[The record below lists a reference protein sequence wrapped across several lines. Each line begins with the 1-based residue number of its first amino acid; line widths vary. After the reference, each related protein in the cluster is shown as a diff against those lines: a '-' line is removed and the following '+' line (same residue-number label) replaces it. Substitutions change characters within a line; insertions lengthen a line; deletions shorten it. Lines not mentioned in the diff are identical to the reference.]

1 MQGIDH
7 FMYAGADMETLA
19 RGFAAMTGISTA
31 AGGSHPDLG
40 TRNHLLATDTPT
52 YLELIAPDPAQATSS
67 PLRRALQAMERP
79 QLHRV
84 IGLAPAAGFPAL
96 IERYREMGVAAQSMD
111 LQRVTATGEVL
122 KWKLLVTADPNPL
135 GVFAPMFIDWLDTPH
150 PSTRLPASPCTILAC
165 EAGHPDK
172 AGIEAFWRAIG
183 FEFPL
188 VQADSPY
195 MRVTLG
201 TPRGP
206 VALTSAR

>member
-1 MQGIDH
+1 MKGIDH
-7 FMYAGADMETLA
+7 FMYAGSDMDELA
-19 RGFAAMTGISTA
+19 RRFAEMTGVATA

-40 TRNHLLATDTPT
+40 TRNHLLGTDTST
-52 YLELIAPDPAQATSS
+52 YLELIAPDPAQPARS
-67 PLRRALQAMERP
+67 PLRGALQAMRRP

-84 IGLAPAAGFPAL
+84 IGLGSARDFPGL
-96 IERYREMGVAAQSMD
+96 IGLYRDMGVAAEGMD

-122 KWKLLVTADPNPL
+122 EWKLLVPADPNPL

-150 PSTRLPASPCTILAC
+150 PSTRLAASACTIVAC

-172 AGIEAFWRAIG
+172 AGIESFWRAIG
-183 FEFPL
+183 FDFPL
-188 VQADSPY
+188 VQADAAY

-206 VALTSAR
+206 VVLTSAQ